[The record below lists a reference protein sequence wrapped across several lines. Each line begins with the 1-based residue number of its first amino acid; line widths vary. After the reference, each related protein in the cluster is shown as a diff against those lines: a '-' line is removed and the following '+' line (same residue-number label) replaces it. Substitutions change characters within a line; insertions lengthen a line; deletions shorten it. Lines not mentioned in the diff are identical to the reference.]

1 MIEDFSRETFV
12 TNNPD
17 GSISLDAY
25 AGQSREELKEHCR
38 KLVRAVGEWQ
48 MIALVLAEYG
58 KDDLSP
64 EDRNRVE
71 TLLEAYRD

>member
-1 MIEDFSRETFV
+1 MSESFEHETFV
-12 TNNPD
+12 TTNPD

-25 AGQSREELKEHCR
+25 AGKSREELKEKCR

-48 MIALVLAEYG
+48 MIALHLAEYG
-58 KDDLSP
+58 KDSLSP